1 MINSLD
7 KEVETLKAKDQ
18 YNSVNSKDHKVEQ
31 QQH

>member
-7 KEVETLKAKDQ
+7 KEVETLKADQ